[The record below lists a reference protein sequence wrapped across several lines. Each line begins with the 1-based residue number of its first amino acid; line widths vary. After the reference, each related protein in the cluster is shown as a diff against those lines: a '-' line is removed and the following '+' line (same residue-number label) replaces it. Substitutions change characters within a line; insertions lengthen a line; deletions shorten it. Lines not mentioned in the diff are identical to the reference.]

1 LDDILFILAQ
11 WAYLLVAVTGLLG
24 ESDRP
29 KFLSQFSVP
38 CLYIGAV
45 LHGAGLLVM
54 AQETGGIPV
63 HTPGASMATLGFS
76 LVLGHLV
83 IRRGPRMDVMSQVIM
98 PMVVVLLALAQ
109 VLPNALRPSPMPEG
123 SLSPVWIWLH
133 IGMIFLGLGLLTLSY
148 FVSLAYLALRR
159 RLKQKRLEG
168 LGRFPDLETLD
179 RTNARLLLFGFAA
192 LSNGI
197 ALGGVWWAANPDSSS
212 LDATAFATIGA
223 WLWYAIA
230 IQVRVV
236 GGWRGKFAS
245 VISVI
250 GFSGL
255 LIALVIA
262 NFSFSGW
269 HQ

>member
-1 LDDILFILAQ
+1 LVDILFILAQ
-11 WAYLLVAVTGLLG
+11 CAYLLVAVAGLLG
-24 ESDRP
+24 ESHRP
-29 KFLSQFSVP
+29 KVLSGVTVP
-38 CLYIGAV
+38 SLYLGAG
-45 LHGAGLLVM
+45 LHGAGLVALYH
-54 AQETGGIPV
+54 ETGRLPV
-63 HTPGASMATLGFS
+63 YTPGASMATIGFF

-83 IRRGPRMDVMSQVIM
+83 LRRAPRMDVLSQVVM

-109 VLPNALRPSPMPEG
+109 LLPNALRPTPMPAG
-123 SLSPVWIWLH
+123 SLSPIWIRLH
-133 IGMIFLGLGLLTLSY
+133 IGMIFLGLGLLTLSF
-148 FVSLAYLALRR
+148 FVSVMYLVLRR
-159 RLKQKRLEG
+159 RLKNKNLVG

-197 ALGGVWWAANPDSSS
+197 ALGGVWWAANPDAAS
-212 LDATAFATIGA
+212 LDATAYATIAA
-223 WLWYAIA
+223 WLWYAVA

-245 VISVI
+245 LVSVI

-255 LIALVIA
+255 AFALIFA
-262 NFSFSGW
+262 NLNVSGW

>member
-1 LDDILFILAQ
+1 MDDILFILAQ
-11 WAYLLVAVTGLLG
+11 CAYLLVVVAALLG

-29 KFLSQFSVP
+29 KVLGRFSVP
-38 CLYIGAV
+38 CLYLGAT
-45 LHGAGLLVM
+45 LHGAGLVAM
-54 AQETGGIPV
+54 ARETGGLPV

-83 IRRGPRMDVMSQVIM
+83 VRRGPRMDVLSQVIM

-109 VLPNALRPSPMPEG
+109 VLPTALRPSPTPVG

-148 FVSLAYLALRR
+148 FVSLAYLGLRR
-159 RLKQKRLEG
+159 RLKQKRLAG
-168 LGRFPDLETLD
+168 LRRFPDLETLD

-212 LDATAFATIGA
+212 LDATAYATIAA

-236 GGWRGKFAS
+236 GGWRGRFAS
-245 VISVI
+245 IISVI

-255 LIALVIA
+255 VVALVIA
-262 NFSFSGW
+262 NLSFSGW